1 MAPIKFEEKIKNK
14 LEKRTLTPAADSWS
28 KLSDRLDVDDNKSK
42 KPMFWWISIAAGLLI
57 MLAIS
62 IQFFNTNES
71 ITVSPQVVQD
81 NEIKEQLNP
90 SNLESQNKESMEVAS
105 EEDSIIEEEVK
116 SETLPTLKASK
127 IIDYKKVITKKS
139 KPKTQLAERGKSVN
153 ETITIN
159 KEEALNNEVEN
170 LLQEAKLK
178 TAVAEAITNL
188 KLEEPSVSDQEI
200 DSLLKI
206 ASKEL
211 FKQNLE
217 IESLRTV
224 DANSLL
230 ISVEDE
236 MGQSFRSKVFEA
248 LKDSYGTVK
257 TAVVNR
263 NN

>member
-28 KLSDRLDVDDNKSK
+28 KLSDRLDAEDNKSK

-71 ITVSPQVVQD
+71 IDVRPQVVQE

-90 SNLESQNKESMEVAS
+90 SNLESQKKESIEVAS

-116 SETLPTLKASK
+116 SEALPTLKASK

-139 KPKTQLAERGKSVN
+139 KPKTELAEQGKSVN

-159 KEEALNNEVEN
+159 KEEALNNEVE
-170 LLQEAKLK
+170 KLC
-178 TAVAEAITNL
+178 E
-188 KLEEPSVSDQEI
+188 VSI
-200 DSLLKI
+200 
-206 ASKEL
+206 
-211 FKQNLE
+211 
-217 IESLRTV
+217 
-224 DANSLL
+224 
-230 ISVEDE
+230 
-236 MGQSFRSKVFEA
+236 
-248 LKDSYGTVK
+248 
-257 TAVVNR
+257 
-263 NN
+263 